1 MKGTEKILLLDNDQI
16 TANDFKGIFQHNNF
30 NVDILKNLDDLTVSL
45 KRETYDVL
53 VCECVFTK
61 PKNMDEHFFHTE
73 LGRGLDCEKFIIS
86 EVEKLQPDLPILF
99 CTTKPDKSLIDG
111 MRASDA
117 YIKKPTTV
125 IDVVNQIKAILS
137 AKKANN

>member
-1 MKGTEKILLLDNDQI
+1 
-16 TANDFKGIFQHNNF
+16 
-30 NVDILKNLDDLTVSL
+30 
-45 KRETYDVL
+45 
-53 VCECVFTK
+53 
-61 PKNMDEHFFHTE
+61 
-73 LGRGLDCEKFIIS
+73 LDCEKFIIS